1 MKTQNVEYEADGL
14 QMIGHLAW
22 TASEPRPAVLVFP
35 NAGGLGE
42 NSKNQNPFQE
52 REPRYESQRELRPVW
67 IGASHGEMVEV
78 LGLIQQPHRNGKQFS
93 RYFVTV
99 SYLVSQLYRWSC
111 RRGYAPVTVKSDSV
125 LVPAFQDAQ
134 QGTYIVEMAR
144 TDRRAAILDAT
155 ATVDDSG
162 TTLYL
167 VNRNITEPITVE
179 IAGVTPIDTHA
190 VFRYVTADSPYSSN
204 TLDAPD
210 TVRIAEFPVVIKGG
224 RAEVTI
230 PACTAGALI
239 AGPLAGALAVS

>member
-1 MKTQNVEYEADGL
+1 
-14 QMIGHLAW
+14 
-22 TASEPRPAVLVFP
+22 
-35 NAGGLGE
+35 
-42 NSKNQNPFQE
+42 
-52 REPRYESQRELRPVW
+52 
-67 IGASHGEMVEV
+67 
-78 LGLIQQPHRNGKQFS
+78 
-93 RYFVTV
+93 
-99 SYLVSQLYRWSC
+99 
-111 RRGYAPVTVKSDSV
+111 VKSDSV

-167 VNRNITEPITVE
+167 ANRNITEPITVE
-179 IAGVTPIDTHA
+179 LVGVTPTDTNA

-204 TLDAPD
+204 TLEAPD
-210 TVRIAEFPVVIKGG
+210 TVRIVEIPVAVKGG

-239 AGPLAGALAVS
+239 AGPLAGALATT